1 VTERLAEIEA
11 RLSSIRELHGI
22 VSAMRGLAAM
32 RIQEAERN
40 LGSTRVYT
48 DIVRNAL
55 LRVINLMPETTR
67 PSAARGHEPAG
78 TIIFGAE
85 HGLAGDFNAR
95 VIAGRGEPD
104 RNLLFVVGTRAAATC
119 VERELRVAWSCAMAT
134 HVGAVTTTARHI
146 SEELYRRF
154 SRGDVSGVEIVA
166 AQFGGGTR
174 STVTRRKILP
184 VDAPPEALAHG
195 SPPLVNLPPMRLIE
209 SMLEEYL
216 FAELAHAAMESFAS
230 ENAARLATMQAAR
243 RNVEEKLDE
252 LTTASRAVR
261 QDEITAELLD
271 IVVGAEAAAE
281 RRHQGGQA
289 DER

>member
-1 VTERLAEIEA
+1 MTERLAEIET

-40 LGSTRVYT
+40 LASTRAYT
-48 DIVRNAL
+48 NIVRNAL
-55 LRVINLMPETTR
+55 GRVVNLMPEMPR
-67 PSAARGHEPAG
+67 MPAARRRETAG
-78 TIIFGAE
+78 IVVFGAE

-95 VIAGRGEPD
+95 VIAGAGNID
-104 RNLLFVVGTRAAATC
+104 HALLFIVGTRAAATC
-119 VERELRVAWSCAMAT
+119 LEHGWRVAWSCAMAT

-154 SRGDVSGVEIVA
+154 SRGDVNGIEIVA
-166 AQFGGGTR
+166 AQFAGGTR

-184 VDAPPEALAHG
+184 VDAPPETLG
-195 SPPLVNLPPMRLIE
+195 YGPPPLVNLPPLRLIE
-209 SMLEEYL
+209 SLLEEYL

-252 LTTASRAVR
+252 LTTAARAVR

-281 RRHQGGQA
+281 HRQ
-289 DER
+289 